1 MVWVPFIYF
10 SILLLYILYK
20 KKTFELSAY
29 LVSLYLISSFCSIL
43 IDLSDLRS
51 FDTQY
56 YRISFLPTIVYCF
69 LLTLTIWPFYRFKSQ
84 RITNIKVTKPKQFDY
99 IVYIYFCAFL
109 LIFFTSLTNIVHVLS
124 GDLGALRNAL
134 GRGEDISNNKF
145 ASNPIIIVAG
155 ILGDFSIVMLLF
167 YFTSISFLKR
177 SKLFN
182 TICFLSSMAIVILAI
197 EGVDRS
203 KVLYWLITY
212 GGMLVL
218 FWKRMSKKQHKNISI
233 ASIIILSLAVS
244 YFLILTFS
252 RFDAYDTGSKG
263 SMISY
268 AGQSYINFCF
278 FFDKVKYGEF
288 SLQRVFPLFYKLFI
302 HNGINDTVNLNA
314 DISLKTG
321 KEIGVFST
329 FIGDIMVAS
338 GKIAAT
344 VYCIAFYIA
353 AYSIV
358 KFSTKTFLHFYHML
372 FVFCLITIPMLGV
385 FTHFYANFT
394 RTIPF
399 LLFILYAFYLKY
411 DRLKST

>member
-1 MVWVPFIYF
+1 
-10 SILLLYILYK
+10 
-20 KKTFELSAY
+20 
-29 LVSLYLISSFCSIL
+29 
-43 IDLSDLRS
+43 
-51 FDTQY
+51 
-56 YRISFLPTIVYCF
+56 
-69 LLTLTIWPFYRFKSQ
+69 
-84 RITNIKVTKPKQFDY
+84 
-99 IVYIYFCAFL
+99 L

-314 DISLKTG
+314 EISLKTG

-358 KFSTKTFLHFYHML
+358 KFRTKTFLHFYHML